1 MHCQYTS
8 RHGPGT
14 AGGTSRVTWY
24 GTVYE
29 YHDAMQPQVVS
40 TCGACCVPA
49 CDGLATRRAQ
59 CVRRSAGRFLQEIE
73 STKRQRRVN
82 GASP

>member
-1 MHCQYTS
+1 
-8 RHGPGT
+8 
-14 AGGTSRVTWY
+14 VTWY